1 MAKQAKITVSEATGL
16 TPTQEEACTLLASGS
31 SVTDVATKLDVSRTA
46 IYQWQ
51 RQTTFKVYFNKQRS
65 VIQSATLQGLFGMAT
80 EAITAIR
87 DSLHSEDE
95 KVRLKAATYIVDKLQ
110 GIEIGQTDII
120 KAIEG
125 EATKNIWGNVE
136 ADPDEYKHLCSEYG
150 VKDLNPQD
158 YVK

>member
-65 VIQSATLQGLFGMAT
+65 VIQSTTLQGLFGMAT
-80 EAITAIR
+80 EAIGAIR

-110 GIEIGQTDII
+110 GVEVGQTDII

-136 ADPDEYKHLCSEYG
+136 VDPDEYKHLCKEYG